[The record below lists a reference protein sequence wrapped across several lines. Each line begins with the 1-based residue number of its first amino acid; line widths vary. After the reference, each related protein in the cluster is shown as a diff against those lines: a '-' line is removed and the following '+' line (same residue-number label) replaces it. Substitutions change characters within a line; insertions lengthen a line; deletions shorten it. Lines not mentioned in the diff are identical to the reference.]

1 MNAELTSPAVVGS
14 KYVHGYTSTGMQ
26 RTVLDALREFRQV
39 SLPVDLRIER
49 ALISAAVALCLA
61 DHSLRS
67 ALLDR
72 LTAQM
77 RLAHSG
83 PKDRS
88 ATQAVASVL
97 IKRTVKQSAL
107 DMCGVAKGGQGQA
120 SSAAAEPLATL
131 IVSNCVEMVMSDS
144 SHHESWI
151 EKTAEIVQ
159 WEIKAG
165 YVLAK
170 NGL

>member
-1 MNAELTSPAVVGS
+1 MNAELTSPAAAGS

-61 DHSLRS
+61 DQSMRS
-67 ALLDR
+67 ALMDR
-72 LTAQM
+72 LAEQM
-77 RLAHSG
+77 RLSRSSALE
-83 PKDRS
+83 RS
-88 ATQAVASVL
+88 AQKPVASVL

-107 DMCGVAKGGQGQA
+107 DMCGVAKGGHGQA

-144 SHHESWI
+144 RHHESWI

>member
-1 MNAELTSPAVVGS
+1 MSAELTSPAAAGS
-14 KYVHGYTSTGMQ
+14 KYVHGYASTGML
-26 RTVLDALREFRQV
+26 RTVLAALRDFRQS

-61 DHSLRS
+61 DQTLKL

-72 LTAQM
+72 MTQQIQLSNSS
-77 RLAHSG
+77 AHA
-83 PKDRS
+83 RS
-88 ATQAVASVL
+88 ATQDVANVL

-107 DMCGVAKGGQGQA
+107 ELCGVTTSSPSQA
-120 SSAAAEPLATL
+120 ASASAEPLATL
-131 IVSNCVEMVMSDS
+131 IVSCCVEMVMADS
-144 SHHESWI
+144 RQHETWI

-159 WEIKAG
+159 WEIRAG

>member
-1 MNAELTSPAVVGS
+1 MNAELTSPAAVGS

-61 DHSLRS
+61 DQPLRS

-88 ATQAVASVL
+88 ATASVL

-120 SSAAAEPLATL
+120 PSAAAEPLATL

-144 SHHESWI
+144 RHHESWI